1 MKAFL
6 RISFLFVSVFILAV
20 TASYAQR
27 VITGTVYMDGEP
39 AAGVTVEAHKGSS
52 MMTSFDGKY
61 KVDADAKTKYLRFT
75 FIDESKKFDIDGKP
89 GDTFDFAFSG
99 EIPSG
104 DDAATVGGEVSFK
117 SAEELLQEQNKDF
130 MNELSLYREFYK
142 QEDYKSAW
150 PHLVNLYALF
160 PKSTLNI
167 YLHGAKIR
175 ENFIINAK
183 TDKERDNQLKGLMK
197 VYDERVNHFDQKG
210 YVLGKKGASWL
221 KYKLDPERE
230 VALEGDALIA
240 ALKSG
245 YEMLQ
250 ESLKEQGNETELPV
264 LVLIMQTTRSLYKL
278 DQLPKETVVENFQK
292 CNEVVNYVLGNT
304 EDDEK
309 LDAANTVQAYI
320 EDIFGKSGAA
330 DCDAIIK
337 IFTPQFEANQ
347 DDADFVKTML
357 RRLRKANCE
366 DSPLAE
372 NATVRLYELDPSA
385 EAAFNMAHR
394 YLKRNE
400 FEKAK
405 EYYQQAMTQETDQ
418 ELLATYYYEYAYF
431 VFAKENALSEARSY
445 AQKALAINPDFCDA
459 NMLIGDIYVAGTR
472 NFEGTPLEKSAVFWV
487 AVDYYNRAR
496 RSEDCS
502 IDAAKKA
509 NDYKKYFP
517 KKEEA
522 FMEGLQE
529 GASYKVE
536 GWINETTK
544 VRF

>member
-20 TASYAQR
+20 TASFAQR
-27 VITGTVYMDGEP
+27 VIKGTVYMDGEP
-39 AAGVTVEAHKGSS
+39 AAGITVEAHRGGS

-61 KVDADAKTKYLRFT
+61 EVEADAKTKYIKFT
-75 FIDESKKFDIDGKP
+75 FIDDQQKLDIEGKP

-99 EIPSG
+99 KIPSG
-104 DDAATVGGEVSFK
+104 DVAAETDGAVILK
-117 SAEELLQEQNKDF
+117 TAEELLQEQDRDF

-150 PHLVNLYALF
+150 PHLVNLYSIY

-167 YLHGAKIR
+167 YLHGAKIC
-175 ENFIINAK
+175 ESFIMNSK
-183 TDKERDNQLKGLMK
+183 TDKERDEHLKGLMN
-197 VYDERVNHFDQKG
+197 VYDERVKYFNQKG
-210 YVLGKKGASWL
+210 YVLGKKGTSWL
-221 KYKLDPERE
+221 KYKLDPARE
-230 VALEGDALIA
+230 VALEGDELTSV
-240 ALKSG
+240 LKSG
-245 YEMLQ
+245 YEWLQ
-250 ESLKEQGNETELPV
+250 ESLDEQGNETELPV

-278 DQLPKETVVENFQK
+278 EQIPKETVVENFQK
-292 CNEVVNYVLGNT
+292 CNTVVNYVLEN
-304 EDDEK
+304 DKDETR
-309 LDAANTVQAYI
+309 LENANTVQAYI

-337 IFTPQFEANQ
+337 IFTPQFEANM
-347 DDADFVKTML
+347 DNADYIKTML
-357 RRLRKANCE
+357 RRLRKASCE
-366 DSPLAE
+366 NSDLAE
-372 NATVRLYELDPSA
+372 NATIRLYELDPSA
-385 EAAFNMAHR
+385 EAAFNMAQR
-394 YLKRNE
+394 YIKANDYN
-400 FEKAK
+400 KAK
-405 EYYQQAMTQETDQ
+405 EYYKQALEQETDQ
-418 ELLATYYYEYAYF
+418 DLLSNYYFQYARF
-431 VFAKENALSEARSY
+431 IFAKENALSEARNY
-445 AQKALAINPDFCDA
+445 ARKALAINSDLCEA
-459 NMLIGDIYVAGTR
+459 NMLIGDIYLEATR
-472 NFEGTPLEKSAVFWV
+472 AFEGTDLEKSAVFWV
-487 AVDYYNRAR
+487 AVDYYNKAR

-529 GASYKVE
+529 GATYKVE